1 MSPDPA
7 SLLRSGLNK
16 SSGAASVLR
25 RRRTGMRWSVNRM
38 VLAGCAALLAAGPV
52 RAAGPALPAVESRD
66 FAATA
71 ARLAVGSRLRLE
83 NVQVAN
89 SGETRALVLE
99 RFEVFT
105 KDAKITVHGDGGEK
119 QVLPAP
125 ANAYFRGVID
135 GRPGSRAFLARL
147 EDGRT

>member
-1 MSPDPA
+1 
-7 SLLRSGLNK
+7 
-16 SSGAASVLR
+16 
-25 RRRTGMRWSVNRM
+25 MRWSVNRM

-99 RFEVFT
+99 RFEVFAQ
-105 KDAKITVHGDGGEK
+105 DATTPHLEIERVGVTLAIEVATPLR
-119 QVLPAP
+119 VTLAP
-125 ANAYFRGVID
+125 THAPRDLAARMDSPVD
-135 GRPGSRAFLARL
+135 AHAATPDPGS
-147 EDGRT
+147 

>member
-99 RFEVFT
+99 RFEVFAQ
-105 KDAKITVHGDGGEK
+105 DAKITVHGDDGDK
-119 QVLPAP
+119 VLPPP

-135 GRPGSRAFLARL
+135 GRPESRAFLA
-147 EDGRT
+147 